1 MKFSAVVISVAVATS
16 TTSAFTAP
24 SARTTNINRGSSM
37 LFVEMQRSAPAT
49 ATTTTTTADVPA
61 KVDAEESKESTSSSE
76 NSPTAIEEK
85 VAVSTAVELSAAA
98 AAAPKPEPVPVVSS
112 TIPDK
117 NRIQPGRYDTVDR
130 SLAVPFL
137 KRPPLLDGTH
147 AGDFGFD
154 PLGLSEEFDLYTM
167 QEAELRHARLAML
180 AVVGWPMAE
189 LVGPQWL
196 LRENGLAPS
205 VLNGFSIPSF
215 LAVVAVFGAIG
226 FFEYN
231 TVLRRNNDTPSG
243 ILHRADMEDVWKY
256 GVAGDYGFDPL
267 NLYSSIGDNA
277 YARKG
282 LREVEISHGR
292 SAMLGI
298 TAFAAWEALTGHAIV
313 DSGAMFFHPNL
324 ALPGI
329 FAAYQA
335 FGYFYERVDSDT
347 YIRYKMSSE
356 GAARFENLK
365 IGLGMNNNDASPA
378 AVGEGAA
385 GLPDFDGILEFP
397 EKAGAFFETIK
408 EKYSSLEKSY
418 MNNVVRKD

>member
-1 MKFSAVVISVAVATS
+1 MKFSAVVISVAVAAS

-24 SARTTNINRGSSM
+24 SARTVHLNRGSSK
-37 LFVEMQRSAPAT
+37 LFVDMQPSAPT
-49 ATTTTTTADVPA
+49 TTTTTTTTADVPA
-61 KVDAEESKESTSSSE
+61 KVDAAELKESSS
-76 NSPTAIEEK
+76 NSPKAIEEK
-85 VAVSTAVELSAAA
+85 VAASTAVELEAAA
-98 AAAPKPEPVPVVSS
+98 AAAPKAEPVPVVSN

-117 NRIQPGRYDTVDR
+117 SKIQPGRYDTIDR

-137 KRPPLLDGTH
+137 KRPPQLDGTH

-189 LVGPQWL
+189 LLGPQWL
-196 LRENGLAPS
+196 LRENGMAPS

-215 LAVVAVFGAIG
+215 LAVVAAFGAIG
-226 FFEYN
+226 FFEYK

-243 ILHRADMEDVWKY
+243 KLHRADMEDVWKY

-267 NLYSSIGDNA
+267 NLYSSIGDDA

-298 TAFAAWEALTGHAIV
+298 TAFAAWEALTGHSIV
-313 DSGAMFFHPNL
+313 DSWSIFFHPNL
-324 ALPGI
+324 ALPSI

-335 FGYFYERVDSDT
+335 FGYFYERDENDT
-347 YIRYKMSSE
+347 YIRYSMSSE

-365 IGLGMNNNDASPA
+365 IGLGINSNGAAPA

-385 GLPDFDGILEFP
+385 GLPDFDAILEFP
-397 EKAGAFFETIK
+397 EKAGAFFETIQ
-408 EKYSSLEKSY
+408 EKYNSLEKSY
-418 MNNVVRKD
+418 MNNVVKKN

>member
-1 MKFSAVVISVAVATS
+1 MKFSALVISVAVAAS

-24 SARTTNINRGSSM
+24 SARTAHVNKGSSM

-61 KVDAEESKESTSSSE
+61 KVDTEESSSSSS

-98 AAAPKPEPVPVVSS
+98 AAAPKAEPVPVVTS

-154 PLGLSEEFDLYTM
+154 PLGFSEQFDLYTM

-196 LRENGLAPS
+196 LREGGCAPS
-205 VLNGFSIPSF
+205 VLNGFTVPSF

-226 FFEYN
+226 FFEYK

-243 ILHRADMEDVWKY
+243 ILHRADMEEVWKY
-256 GVAGDYGFDPL
+256 GVAGDYGFDPA

-335 FGYFYERVDSDT
+335 FGYFYERVESDT
-347 YIRYKMSSE
+347 YIKYKMSSE
-356 GAARFENLK
+356 GAARLENLK
-365 IGLGMNNNDASPA
+365 IGFGLNNNDAPSA

-385 GLPDFDGILEFP
+385 GLPDVDAILEFP
-397 EKAGAFFETIK
+397 EKAGAFFTSIQD
-408 EKYSSLEKSY
+408 KYNNLEKSY